1 MRPQFGG
8 LGTMREAGQSI
19 RIGIL
24 GPVVLDVPGG
34 WHGALPPQQRKV
46 LAVLAVNHGV
56 PLSGEQIVRHVWGES
71 PPDSAMQM
79 VRNQIR
85 GLRLLGRRGGS
96 DFVQRGRIGYRLAE
110 HVAVDADE
118 FRTLVR
124 EGRALHAAGRAGDA
138 VCVLERARVTWRCT
152 EALADVRD
160 VAELRVEAI
169 GLEEL
174 RFQAEELIV
183 DSHLALDR
191 PEEALPILRAMTVLH
206 PFREPA
212 WLRLMAA
219 QALAGRRAEA
229 SVDTY
234 RQARRHLV
242 EHTGL
247 DAPLLT
253 EVHRA
258 LLRGAHGRDLLTMVT
273 GAARRASG

>member
-1 MRPQFGG
+1 MHD
-8 LGTMREAGQSI
+8 TGQSI
-19 RIGIL
+19 GIGIL
-24 GPVVLDVPGG
+24 GPVILDVPGG

-46 LAVLAVNHGV
+46 LAVLTVNRGV
-56 PLSGEQIVRHVWGES
+56 SLSGEQIVRHVWGDS
-71 PPDSAMQM
+71 APDSAMQM

-85 GLRLLGRRGGS
+85 GLRLLGRRGGRE
-96 DFVQRGRIGYRLAE
+96 FVQRGQVGYRLAGG
-110 HVAVDADE
+110 VAVDAE
-118 FRTLVR
+118 RFRALVR
-124 EGRALHAAGRAGDA
+124 EGRALHAAGRQAEA
-138 VCVLERARVTWRCT
+138 VGVLERARAIWRCGD
-152 EALADVRD
+152 ALADVRD

-219 QALAGRRAEA
+219 QALAGRRVEA

-234 RQARRHLV
+234 RQARLHLV
-242 EHTGL
+242 EHSGL
-247 DAPLLT
+247 DAPLLA

-258 LLRGAHGRDLLTMVT
+258 LLRGAHGRELLTMVN
-273 GAARRASG
+273 GSRRRPSA